1 MDSTPLERPA
11 PPAGRR
17 VLVVGLLATAGVV
30 LALDQLAKAW
40 AVRTL
45 ADGRSIQVV
54 GELVQLRLFRNPG
67 AAFSFATGTTWI
79 FTLIATIASI
89 AIVRASRH
97 LGSPLWAL
105 TLGLL
110 LGGALGNLVDRLFR
124 EPGFPQGH
132 VVDFIDLPRLF
143 VFNVADASITAAA
156 ALIALLSWWGVRVD
170 GSRGAAAEPAEVPG
184 GGQGEVPGGAAEG
197 APGGVRG
204 EIRGQVPG
212 SAPGDRS

>member
-1 MDSTPLERPA
+1 VA
-11 PPAGRR
+11 
-17 VLVVGLLATAGVV
+17 LLATAGVV

-45 ADGRSIQVV
+45 GDGRSIEVV

-79 FTLIATIASI
+79 FTVIATVASI

-97 LGSPLWAL
+97 LGSALWAL

-110 LGGALGNLVDRLFR
+110 LGGALGNLTDRLFR

-170 GSRGAAAEPAEVPG
+170 GSRGTAPEPAEVPG
-184 GGQGEVPGGAAEG
+184 GGQGEVPGGARPEAPGGAPEG